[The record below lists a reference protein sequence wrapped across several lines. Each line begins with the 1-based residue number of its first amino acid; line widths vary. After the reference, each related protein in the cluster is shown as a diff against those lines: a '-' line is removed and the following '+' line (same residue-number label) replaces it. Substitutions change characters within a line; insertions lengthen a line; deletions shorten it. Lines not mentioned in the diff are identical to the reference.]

1 MIDPF
6 TTTLAHDRQHELRQQ
21 AEIDRLVREARLA
34 DTPQPRQRVSR
45 RFPAVFSR
53 LFAIRASHQLA
64 GETETVHDDK
74 PTAA

>member
-1 MIDPF
+1 
-6 TTTLAHDRQHELRQQ
+6 
-21 AEIDRLVREARLA
+21 
-34 DTPQPRQRVSR
+34 VSR